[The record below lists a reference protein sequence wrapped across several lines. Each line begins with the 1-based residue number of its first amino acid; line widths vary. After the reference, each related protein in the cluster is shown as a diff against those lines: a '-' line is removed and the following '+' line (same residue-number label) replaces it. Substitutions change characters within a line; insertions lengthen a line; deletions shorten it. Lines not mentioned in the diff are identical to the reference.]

1 MLDYNHS
8 SSGSGHDKLTIDDI
22 ATVARSS
29 NEDPSL
35 SPSVAKVADQLI
47 DSIGQM
53 VEKDMRTPPKLK
65 EDIKNA
71 TSTEKPVATT
81 PMERV
86 EANGRFKIEQTLSGD
101 SSEGKAASAKKEER
115 KEDPAKGVAVPVIME
130 EDAQDHS
137 HKKLQKIPDVEKPQK
152 DDKKKVASTTAKPA
166 RETLTTTSSSGL
178 STWILLS
185 DNREATTPQSSKKKT
200 TTTTKKPAKAQVT
213 TVKPGTSKP
222 ANKKTTPKPEKKSE
236 PVSALETMV
245 KNKNSATTRPVLK
258 RKEPESEKKKITTI
272 PPAILVET
280 TEATSTEAAN
290 TESSLETTTKKKK
303 TSTKKRKKN
312 KNRRKKPAEKS
323 GEQEI
328 KDLVKQ
334 PKQPVGA
341 QFYNFLSRE
350 IMPTVG
356 LGLVGVLVTAGLAG
370 LLGYNPF
377 IGANIPVR
385 RTYESQHGYHPH
397 HSYYNYNTEYTDS
410 DGGGKNEEVLFREV
424 LSGMPEDSRY
434 GIPSSDVSYPESQL
448 YNSQEQAYDAVKNP
462 AKKTENTDG
471 YSEYSQYDSYTNK
484 EDIGK
489 YPVYSSG
496 SYVYPEKS
504 TTTEKFKASAK
515 YSDETIEKQ
524 PEALYRVSSD
534 YNADDAASSDSSWH
548 RIGSPMDHS
557 SQASHL
563 EPGPRRLDLSKM
575 TEKLTEGHK
584 RSKRSPEGIL
594 ARIVRRSNEVASLN
608 REDDRENE
616 IDGDDQVFQ
625 PSTEESVQ
633 EPLTTESST
642 EGPSTSTEEGK
653 QPSLIDSFPSEA
665 TPSTEKPPSLL
676 DVLRKLAQ
684 FKLRLGINFLKA
696 TTDAF
701 GKYLEGV
708 QQRVEDSYSNDTS
721 LPALRFAWMG
731 RDTTH
736 GSVDDSRVREKRY
749 QRAADGES
757 SFLNNDQDPV
767 MES

>member
-1 MLDYNHS
+1 MICHDS
-8 SSGSGHDKLTIDDI
+8 SDGHDKLTIDDI

-29 NEDPSL
+29 NEDPSM

-47 DSIGQM
+47 DAIGQM
-53 VEKDMRTPPKLK
+53 VEKDIRTPPKLK
-65 EDIKNA
+65 ENIKNE
-71 TSTEKPVATT
+71 TSTEGTT
-81 PMERV
+81 TAV
-86 EANGRFKIEQTLSGD
+86 DKIEANGRFKIEPALSKD
-101 SSEGKAASAKKEER
+101 SSEGKAASAKK
-115 KEDPAKGVAVPVIME
+115 DDAVKGVAVPVIME
-130 EDAQDHS
+130 EDVDNS

-152 DDKKKVASTTAKPA
+152 EDKKKVASTTAKPSK
-166 RETLTTTSSSGL
+166 ETLTTTPSSGL

-185 DNREATTPQSSKKKT
+185 DNREATTPQSAKKKT
-200 TTTTKKPAKAQVT
+200 TSTTKKPAKVQTT
-213 TVKPGTSKP
+213 TVRSVTNQP
-222 ANKKTTPKPEKKSE
+222 AKKTTPKPDKKSE
-236 PVSALETMV
+236 PSALETMV
-245 KNKNSATTRPVLK
+245 KNKNSATSRPILK
-258 RKEPESEKKKITTI
+258 RKEPESEKKKVATI

-280 TEATSTEAAN
+280 TEATSTEAT
-290 TESSLETTTKKKK
+290 TEPSLETTTKKKK
-303 TSTKKRKKN
+303 TTTKKRKKN

-385 RTYESQHGYHPH
+385 RTYENQHGYHPH
-397 HSYYNYNTEYTDS
+397 HNYYNYNSEYSDTE
-410 DGGGKNEEVLFREV
+410 GGGKNEEVLFREV

-434 GIPSSDVSYPESQL
+434 GMPSSDVSYPESQL
-448 YNSQEQAYDAVKNP
+448 YNSQEQAYDAAKNP
-462 AKKTENTDG
+462 PKKTENTDG

-489 YPVYSSG
+489 YPVYSGG
-496 SYVYPEKS
+496 SYVYPEK

-515 YSDETIEKQ
+515 YNDETIEKQ

-534 YNADDAASSDSSWH
+534 YSADETTNSDTSWH
-548 RIGSPMDHS
+548 RIGSPMD
-557 SQASHL
+557 QARQPSHL
-563 EPGPRRLDLSKM
+563 MEPGPRRLDLSKM
-575 TEKLTEGHK
+575 TDELTAVHK

-594 ARIVRRSNEVASLN
+594 ARIVRRSNEVANLN

-616 IDGDDQVFQ
+616 IDGDEINFQ
-625 PSTEESVQ
+625 ESTEESV
-633 EPLTTESST
+633 LTTEAST
-642 EGPSTSTEEGK
+642 EGEKTSSTTEESK

-665 TPSTEKPPSLL
+665 TPSTEKPPTLL

-731 RDTTH
+731 RDASH
-736 GSVDDSRVREKRY
+736 SVADDSRVREKRY

-757 SFLNNDQDPV
+757 SFVNTDQDPV